1 MLQHWKAITTKFILI
16 SLTFSLLTAC
26 GFHLRGVQDVSAEKS
41 RVTLI
46 ANNASNNLLQ
56 SLRQNM
62 KFNGIIETQG
72 APYQLHILDHRYKRR
87 TVTLNSDSDVDE
99 YELSVEVTYLIA
111 DSEGKPLSSDIRL
124 QRERSYTYDK
134 DAATAS
140 SEQEAQLKR
149 ELYESV
155 AQSILR
161 RYLANK

>member
-1 MLQHWKAITTKFILI
+1 MLQHWKAITIKFILI

-62 KFNGIIETQG
+62 KFNGIIETQD

-140 SEQEAQLKR
+140 SEQESQLKR

>member
-1 MLQHWKAITTKFILI
+1 MLQHWKAVTTKFILI

-72 APYQLHILDHRYKRR
+72 APYQLRILDHRYKRR

-140 SEQEAQLKR
+140 SEQESQLKR